1 MNKEQGFVSI
11 ITASI
16 VMIIITLVVIGFSQ
30 LMQREQ
36 RQSLDRQ
43 LSSQALYAAETAV
56 NDVYALLQSG
66 VSVVDKKS
74 DCDVS
79 DTTIFPNGPIVNP
92 GSDNEAEYTCVKF
105 DQTPEFLEFNNGS
118 ITTQQSKIFPIQP
131 KSVDDSALVSSLRFS
146 WNGARGET
154 RLTLPNDSNT
164 LPANAASTGVP
175 ILRVDLVRLPLAQ
188 PVNRDTVIDESTTF
202 FLYPTDSTGDNA
214 RDYASLIGLANKGTV
229 IPVNCDETQ
238 AYACVYELENMDTSG
253 QESNRYIARVKSI
266 YNDADLLIEGESTGP
281 GGVFEFVG
289 AQIYVDA
296 TGKSNDVLRRISVQ
310 IANPSYPIPEF
321 VVQGLD
327 GVCKGIAIVPP
338 TVRAEYTCFQF
349 P

>member
-30 LMQREQ
+30 VMQREQ

-43 LSSQALYAAETAV
+43 LSSQAAYAAETAV
-56 NDVYALLQSG
+56 NDVYAQLQSG
-66 VSVVDKKS
+66 ALVDEEKP

-79 DTTIFPNGPIVNP
+79 SFPNGGVVNP
-92 GSDNEAEYTCVKF
+92 GSNNEAAYTCVTF

-118 ITTQQSKIFPIQP
+118 ITTQQSKIFPLQP

-154 RLTLPNDSNT
+154 SLTLPNNPNT
-164 LPANAASTGVP
+164 LPTNAASTGVP

-188 PVNRDTVIDESTTF
+188 PVSRDTLIEETTTF
-202 FLYPTDSTGDNA
+202 FLYPTSSTSNNA
-214 RDYASLIGLANKGTV
+214 GDYASLIGLANKGTV
-229 IPVNCDETQ
+229 IPVYCDETQ

-253 QESNRYIARVKSI
+253 QESNRYIARIKSI

-281 GGVFEFVG
+281 GRVFEFIG
-289 AQIYVDA
+289 AQIFIDA

-327 GVCKGIAIVPP
+327 GICKGITIAP
-338 TVRAEYTCFQF
+338 TFLAEDSCF
-349 P
+349 